1 MPDKKEN
8 YILLCEAYLNLEDK
22 QNCLS
27 SFEKYEKYCY
37 DDWKY
42 YNSWGIAYQHWENYE
57 ESIDKFR
64 KSIELK
70 NDETINHDSL
80 SYSLIKLNRLDEAK
94 DEIEAVLKIKPD
106 LAGCYYNLGQI
117 YMRKELYQEA
127 IDSYK
132 KALSLDINLKKAY
145 FNIAGAYH
153 YKKDV
158 KNAIKYWEK
167 TIEYD
172 KQNQNAYINLA
183 MTSINELN
191 DTIKALRYI
200 RSAYEINKYNIDVV
214 FNYGLILLK
223 TDDVYRAE
231 EKFLEA
237 TKLDENFKNVK
248 LALSECKVRQN
259 KPNEAIEI
267 LDNLSDEEKNEKNY
281 LMIRALALKEILKNN
296 LNDVTINEINA
307 ICDKIQKDY
316 GDYAMAEELR
326 QLN

>member
-1 MPDKKEN
+1 
-8 YILLCEAYLNLEDK
+8 
-22 QNCLS
+22 
-27 SFEKYEKYCY
+27 
-37 DDWKY
+37 
-42 YNSWGIAYQHWENYE
+42 
-57 ESIDKFR
+57 
-64 KSIELK
+64 
-70 NDETINHDSL
+70 
-80 SYSLIKLNRLDEAK
+80 
-94 DEIEAVLKIKPD
+94 
-106 LAGCYYNLGQI
+106 
-117 YMRKELYQEA
+117 
-127 IDSYK
+127 
-132 KALSLDINLKKAY
+132 
-145 FNIAGAYH
+145 
-153 YKKDV
+153 
-158 KNAIKYWEK
+158 
-167 TIEYD
+167 
-172 KQNQNAYINLA
+172 

-231 EKFLEA
+231 EKFLEV